1 MKKNL
6 FTLLTA
12 LVAVV
17 MLFAACKKE
26 TTNDDPQTTNSELVG
41 TWLSNENS
49 LKTQTNTNVITG
61 DVTKDEYSL
70 KGWKVT
76 FRADGTCSE
85 GSWKLEGSKLTIDC
99 YSEVKVFDVLKLDDK
114 TLIIEQKSVQ
124 EIGDNRLEIKTH
136 YELDKQ

>member
-17 MLFAACKKE
+17 VLFGACKKE

-49 LKTQTNTNVITG
+49 FKTQTNTNTG
-61 DVTKDEYSL
+61 NVSSDEYSL

-76 FRADGTCSE
+76 FRADGTCTE
-85 GSWKLEGSKLTIDC
+85 GLWKLEGGKLTIDC
-99 YSEVKVFDVLKLDDK
+99 YSQVKVFDVLKLDNK
-114 TLIIEQKSVQ
+114 TLIIEQKSLQ